1 MAIEK
6 EKNALVK
13 PRPTISLAFSKFNGP
28 PNRKKRE
35 TDILAMLSKRAS
47 LPVIQTTTTSLHATA
62 DSQSEQISQTP
73 ITVVK

>member
-47 LPVIQTTTTSLHATA
+47 LPVI
-62 DSQSEQISQTP
+62 
-73 ITVVK
+73 